1 MFRKPV
7 FWAAF
12 AVLSVACAAFA
23 VANFPRAFSIVELD
37 LEMDREA
44 ALSQARRLAGEL
56 GWGPSD
62 YRQAASFRVDDRVRS
77 FVELEGGGP
86 EAFAGLLSDGPFH
99 PYQWVV
105 RHFRAGEVREVE
117 VRFRPD
123 GTPYGFR
130 ERLAE
135 DAPGATLDADAA
147 RSIAENGSGAPWNV
161 ALERYEPV
169 ESSQEERPGGR
180 IDHTFVYERTD
191 VQAGEGRFRLR
202 LVVGGDRLTE
212 LTHVLQ
218 VPEAFER
225 RYEEMR
231 SANEGITIAGSF
243 AMLLIYGV
251 GGLGVGLFVL
261 LRQRRVLWRMPL
273 VWGGSIAFAQL
284 LAGLNQWPLLWM
296 GYDTALSETSF
307 AIQQVTTQVAAFL
320 AFTGVFT
327 LSFMAAESLSR
338 RAFPEH
344 LQFWRCWSQEG
355 ARSWPVLGHTVGG
368 YLIVGIDLGV
378 FSSPSTGS
386 PSATWDGGRRPTR
399 C

>member
-12 AVLSVACAAFA
+12 AALSVACAAFA

-130 ERLAE
+130 VNGWRRTPPAQRSTRTRPVPSPRT
-135 DAPGATLDADAA
+135 APALRGTSRSNATSRWSRRRRNAPAG
-147 RSIAENGSGAPWNV
+147 GSTTPSSTS
-161 ALERYEPV
+161 EPTC
-169 ESSQEERPGGR
+169 RPGKAASACAWSSAA
-180 IDHTFVYERTD
+180 
-191 VQAGEGRFRLR
+191 AG
-202 LVVGGDRLTE
+202 
-212 LTHVLQ
+212 
-218 VPEAFER
+218 
-225 RYEEMR
+225 
-231 SANEGITIAGSF
+231 
-243 AMLLIYGV
+243 
-251 GGLGVGLFVL
+251 
-261 LRQRRVLWRMPL
+261 
-273 VWGGSIAFAQL
+273 
-284 LAGLNQWPLLWM
+284 
-296 GYDTALSETSF
+296 
-307 AIQQVTTQVAAFL
+307 
-320 AFTGVFT
+320 
-327 LSFMAAESLSR
+327 
-338 RAFPEH
+338 
-344 LQFWRCWSQEG
+344 
-355 ARSWPVLGHTVGG
+355 
-368 YLIVGIDLGV
+368 
-378 FSSPSTGS
+378 
-386 PSATWDGGRRPTR
+386 
-399 C
+399 